1 MHDDKIKINL
11 QIADQNYPLWI
22 ERAEEESV
30 RKAAKRVNMRLNKY
44 RERFPSVGSE
54 RLLVMVAYDFS
65 RESLE
70 LEDRNDTMPYTEKVK
85 ELSEELKNYL
95 RKE

>member
-22 ERAEEESV
+22 TRSEEEAV
-30 RKAAKRVNMRLNKY
+30 RKAAKRVNMKLNQY

-65 RESLE
+65 RENLE
-70 LEDRNDTMPYTEKVK
+70 LENRNDTMPYTEKVK
-85 ELSEELKNYL
+85 QLSEELEDYL
-95 RKE
+95 RKK